1 MVAPVI
7 RPARVLDQDLN
18 SNWQEEVLSYHLV
31 WNINPNSS
39 KYRRAEPETTE
50 RILNR
55 AVC

>member
-39 KYRRAEPETTE
+39 KHRLSSANEKVPGVYFT
-50 RILNR
+50 
-55 AVC
+55 VK